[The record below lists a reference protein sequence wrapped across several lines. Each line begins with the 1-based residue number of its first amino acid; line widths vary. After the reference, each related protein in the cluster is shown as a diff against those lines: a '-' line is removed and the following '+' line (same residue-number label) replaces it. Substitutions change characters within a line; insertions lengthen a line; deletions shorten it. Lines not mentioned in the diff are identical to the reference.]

1 MTGRKMMNGKAVTAV
16 CAGILTLGMALPVM
30 ADVVYVDINNT
41 SGNEDGSLEH
51 PYDSISEAI
60 NNAGNGDTIKVAS
73 GLYMGDLDI
82 NSKALKLEGED
93 PASTTIQ
100 GTDRTVEVTGSY
112 SGGSDAVEITGF
124 TINGGFTAGVYL
136 NSSTLYAIIRNNIIM
151 GNAHG
156 IFSTGSSRAT
166 VSNNTV
172 TLNTSSGI
180 YFNNGNASAS
190 NNIVVNNTTA
200 IPDGMITY

>member
-1 MTGRKMMNGKAVTAV
+1 M
-16 CAGILTLGMALPVM
+16 
-30 ADVVYVDINNT
+30 
-41 SGNEDGSLEH
+41 
-51 PYDSISEAI
+51 
-60 NNAGNGDTIKVAS
+60 
-73 GLYMGDLDI
+73 
-82 NSKALKLEGED
+82 
-93 PASTTIQ
+93 
-100 GTDRTVEVTGSY
+100 TVEVTGSY

-124 TINGGFTAGVYL
+124 TINGGFTAGIYL

-190 NNIVVNNTTA
+190 NNIVVNNTTYGIVEHVA
-200 IPDGMITY
+200 NVTASYNNV